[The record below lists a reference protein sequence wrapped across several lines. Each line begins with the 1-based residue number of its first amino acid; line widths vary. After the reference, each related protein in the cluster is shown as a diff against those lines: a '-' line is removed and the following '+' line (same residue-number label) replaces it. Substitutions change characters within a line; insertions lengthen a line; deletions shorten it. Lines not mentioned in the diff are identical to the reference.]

1 MSVRMGECGIC
12 KTQKTELEEHHVV
25 EFLDDEKRTP
35 KIYICGACHG
45 QQEKYK
51 NYLKNVCGIDIDRK
65 NESD

>member
-1 MSVRMGECGIC
+1 MGECGIC

-25 EFLDDEKRTP
+25 EFLDTEKRTP
-35 KIYICGACHG
+35 KIYICSVCHG